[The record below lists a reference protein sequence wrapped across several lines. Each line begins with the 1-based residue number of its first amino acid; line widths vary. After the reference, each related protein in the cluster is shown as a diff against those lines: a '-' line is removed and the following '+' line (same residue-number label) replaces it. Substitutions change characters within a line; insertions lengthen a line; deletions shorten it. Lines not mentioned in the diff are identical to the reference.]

1 MGKKL
6 NNSSKGKK
14 EVKEIQ
20 PVTRKLTI
28 NLHKQLHGEKFKKK
42 APKAVKVVKTLA
54 QKMMFTKDVRVDPEL
69 NKELWR
75 NGVRN
80 VTRRISVIMERKKNE
95 EDDEAE
101 EKIMAEKMARY
112 DTFLAAYHN
121 DSEYV
126 NLAEYH
132 FEQYN
137 FKGLGELIWGGSVQ
151 DNGAKIKKPYSSSQ
165 SSNFV
170 FGA

>member
-1 MGKKL
+1 MGKKI
-6 NNSSKGKK
+6 NNTNKGKK
-14 EVKEIQ
+14 EVKELQ

-95 EDDEAE
+95 DDDENME
-101 EKIMAEKMARY
+101 GYI
-112 DTFLAAYHN
+112 
-121 DSEYV
+121 
-126 NLAEYH
+126 
-132 FEQYN
+132 
-137 FKGLGELIWGGSVQ
+137 LGEIEKEFTRISREANPEYANRRIDLYKEWL
-151 DNGAKIKKPYSSSQ
+151 
-165 SSNFV
+165 
-170 FGA
+170 

>member
-1 MGKKL
+1 MGKKI

-14 EVKEIQ
+14 EVKELQ

-80 VTRRISVIMERKKNE
+80 VTKRVSVIFERKKNE

-101 EKIMAEKMARY
+101 EKMYTLVK
-112 DTFLAAYHN
+112 LAP
-121 DSEYV
+121 
-126 NLAEYH
+126 L
-132 FEQYN
+132 FETN
-137 FKGLGELIWGGSVQ
+137 
-151 DNGAKIKKPYSSSQ
+151 
-165 SSNFV
+165 
-170 FGA
+170 

>member
-14 EVKEIQ
+14 EVKELQ
-20 PVTRKLTI
+20 PVTRKITI

-42 APKAVKVVKTLA
+42 APKAVKVVKALA

-80 VTRRISVIMERKKNE
+80 VDRRITVLMDRKKNE
-95 EDDEAE
+95 EDDEGE
-101 EKIMAEKMARY
+101 EKMYTLVR
-112 DTFLAAYHN
+112 LAPA
-121 DSEYV
+121 
-126 NLAEYH
+126 
-132 FEQYN
+132 FETN
-137 FKGLGELIWGGSVQ
+137 
-151 DNGAKIKKPYSSSQ
+151 
-165 SSNFV
+165 
-170 FGA
+170 

>member
-1 MGKKL
+1 MGKKI

-14 EVKEIQ
+14 EVKELQ

-80 VTRRISVIMERKKNE
+80 VTKRVSVIFERKKNE
-95 EDDEAE
+95 EDDENE
-101 EKIMAEKMARY
+101 EKMYTLVR
-112 DTFLAAYHN
+112 LAPQ
-121 DSEYV
+121 
-126 NLAEYH
+126 
-132 FEQYN
+132 FETN
-137 FKGLGELIWGGSVQ
+137 
-151 DNGAKIKKPYSSSQ
+151 
-165 SSNFV
+165 
-170 FGA
+170 